1 MQAHHLIYQSQ
12 PSHNPQPPLVS
23 LYIVIT
29 PFNIILPLKRVVPR
43 PEYRFD
49 HRRSLAVPFRLIH
62 PLCLLL
68 PPHLLL
74 VSHLITELHIAFF
87 VMTTRHLFLF
97 FTLSYNLV

>member
-1 MQAHHLIYQSQ
+1 MS
-12 PSHNPQPPLVS
+12 P
-23 LYIVIT
+23 YITIN

-49 HRRSLAVPFRLIH
+49 HRRSLTVPLWLIH
-62 PLCLLL
+62 SLCLLL

-74 VSHLITELHIAFF
+74 VSHFITEFHIAFL
-87 VMTTRHLFLF
+87 VMSTRHIFLF